1 MTEDRKLEAPS
12 ASGAGMVAMLA
23 EQVDLALRLRRMTIR
38 FDSERCLGCLEC
50 YEVCPVGC
58 WLPDDAP
65 GKAAFV
71 GPARC
76 VACGACVLQC
86 PERAIA
92 LG

>member
-1 MTEDRKLEAPS
+1 MSGDRRREALS
-12 ASGAGMVAMLA
+12 ASGSGMFAMLA
-23 EQVDLALRLRRMTIR
+23 EQVDLALRLRRMSIL

-71 GPARC
+71 EPERC

-86 PERAIA
+86 PEGAIE